1 MESLDKNHIA
11 ALLDAARKSDRDY
24 LAVALSYQ
32 HALRASECCS
42 LKVSD
47 FDRST
52 AQWQL
57 TVNHLKHSETT
68 CQPVFPETQAILAAY
83 IRANGLKDNDY
94 IFAGRTLGDHM
105 HRSTWF
111 KRFQDLC
118 ISTGVIPSDW
128 RHPHVLRHSM
138 AHHIIQTA
146 GIMHTKQ
153 YLAHRSIK
161 STAEYLKS
169 DDKSA
174 SAAVW
179 SALGLQASLG

>member
-1 MESLDKNHIA
+1 EP
-11 ALLDAARKSDRDY
+11 
-24 LAVALSYQ
+24 
-32 HALRASECCS
+32 
-42 LKVSD
+42 
-47 FDRST
+47 
-52 AQWQL
+52 
-57 TVNHLKHSETT
+57 T
-68 CQPVFPETQAILAAY
+68 CQPVFPVTYAILADY
-83 IRANGLKDNDY
+83 IAANDLKDADF
-94 IFAGRTLGDHM
+94 IFAGRGAGDHM